1 MSVDR
6 SLAGRV
12 ALVTGASR
20 GIGRAV
26 AASLAGAG
34 ARVALVARS
43 AGPLADAARAIGG
56 DATAFQADLGVP
68 AEVTQL
74 AATLEAHYGRVVDIV
89 VSNAGLFHVAPAHE
103 LTAERFAATVQVN
116 LVAPFLLVRALLPAM
131 RARADGHLVTIGS
144 IADRSIYPENAAYAA
159 AKHGARA
166 LHEVVRAELAGTGV
180 RASLV
185 SPGPVDTAAWDEVLA
200 AGRPGYPPRSAMLAP
215 EAVADAVLWVVTR
228 PSGVNIDELRL
239 TRA

>member
-103 LTAERFAATVQVN
+103 LTAEQFAATVQVN

-200 AGRPGYPPRSAMLAP
+200 AGRS
-215 EAVADAVLWVVTR
+215 
-228 PSGVNIDELRL
+228 
-239 TRA
+239 

>member
-1 MSVDR
+1 MNVDR

-43 AGPLADAARAIGG
+43 AGPLADAARAIGD

-68 AEVTQL
+68 SEVTQL

-103 LTAERFAATVQVN
+103 LTAEQFAATVQVN